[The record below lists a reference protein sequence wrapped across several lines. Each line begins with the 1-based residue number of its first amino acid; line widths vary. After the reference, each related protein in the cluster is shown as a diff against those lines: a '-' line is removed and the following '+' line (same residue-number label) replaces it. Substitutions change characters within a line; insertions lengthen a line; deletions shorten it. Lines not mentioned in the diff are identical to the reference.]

1 VTRHRFINAGVNPI
15 PMGATAEYACI
26 CGRRGPWAVI
36 AKHIAESSIA
46 EEDAAIV
53 EGDDFSENTKA
64 HYLPVEPREPAPY
77 SDDDTPVPP
86 PPPRARES
94 DAPTIPPPLR
104 LRNNM
109 CPICRSGTQ
118 IADLPEI
125 AAWTC
130 GHWTRKKLQPI
141 AESFQ
146 DMLRIAFQAGLAAA
160 KNDETFEVWY
170 QREVLQG
177 D

>member
-1 VTRHRFINAGVNPI
+1 MTRHRFINDARSPI
-15 PMGATAEYACI
+15 PMGATAEYSCI
-26 CGRRGPWAVI
+26 CGRRGTWAAI
-36 AKHIAESSIA
+36 TKHIAESMIA

-53 EGDDFSENTKA
+53 EDDHFSETTKA
-64 HYLPVEPREPAPY
+64 NYLPVEPREPAPY
-77 SDDDTPVPP
+77 SDDDTPAPP
-86 PPPRARES
+86 PPPRTRES
-94 DAPTIPPPLR
+94 EAPTIPPPLK

-125 AAWTC
+125 AAWSC
-130 GHWTRKKLQPI
+130 GHWSRKKLRPI
-141 AESFQ
+141 AEAFQ
-146 DMLRIAFQAGLAAA
+146 DMLRIAFQAGVTAA

-177 D
+177 E